1 MNKLNK
7 LAKLL
12 LEYPEEH
19 SMLKEL
25 SRKYAGAIP
34 YSDEAGA
41 KGLSTTQQLGYAFQ
55 RGIIDNT
62 QSGAKAVA
70 TGEANPD
77 PKLKQSVMDVWNS
90 QITDYVI
97 SGIAGL
103 SESIPGYGV
112 PISLSIS
119 KLLLVKAA
127 SKPNFFSV
135 VLAIIGAI
143 PEIGSKLSFLSIAVK
158 QKVPITSAIAR
169 PVLLAI
175 AKMGERAI
183 KKIVQETIMLIL
195 PMYGY
200 TQDKLKELIDGSFKA
215 FDDFVAQ
222 LTSYDSAISKL
233 S

>member
-1 MNKLNK
+1 MNKLDK
-7 LAKLL
+7 LAELL
-12 LEYPEEH
+12 LEHPEEH
-19 SMLKEL
+19 RALKDL

-34 YSDEAGA
+34 YSNEAGA
-41 KGLSTTQQLGYAFQ
+41 KGLSTTQQLGYALQ

-77 PKLKQSVMDVWNS
+77 PKLKQSLMDVWNS

-103 SESIPGYGV
+103 SENIPGYGI
-112 PISLSIS
+112 PLSLAIS
-119 KLLLVKAA
+119 KILLVKAA
-127 SKPNFFSV
+127 SKPNYFSI

-143 PEIGSKLSFLSIAVK
+143 PKIGSKLSFLSIAVK
-158 QKVPITSAIAR
+158 NRVPITAGIAR

-175 AKMGERAI
+175 AKMGERAV
-183 KKIVQETIMLIL
+183 KKIVQETIGLTL
-195 PMYGY
+195 PVYGY
-200 TQDKLKELIDGSFKA
+200 TEDKIKELIDGSFKA

>member
-1 MNKLNK
+1 
-7 LAKLL
+7 
-12 LEYPEEH
+12 
-19 SMLKEL
+19 
-25 SRKYAGAIP
+25 
-34 YSDEAGA
+34 
-41 KGLSTTQQLGYAFQ
+41 
-55 RGIIDNT
+55 
-62 QSGAKAVA
+62 
-70 TGEANPD
+70 
-77 PKLKQSVMDVWNS
+77 
-90 QITDYVI
+90 
-97 SGIAGL
+97 
-103 SESIPGYGV
+103 
-112 PISLSIS
+112 
-119 KLLLVKAA
+119 LLVKAA